1 MRLLFMLVIGALATS
16 DIFSVGMSMGPGLS
30 VKNALIYPIAL
41 GLLFRLSLTGKFQ
54 VRLPIVNVA
63 FLVWIGYAIL
73 TWIALL
79 TVIHYPGYEARATGV
94 VLKTAMMDSGIFFFA
109 FFYGA
114 STEKDFLVLGKTLAL
129 AIGVANIMTLADLA
143 GIIHIG
149 VTIGTDGVEAG
160 RVFGVFGH
168 ANDTAALIVCLLPL
182 LVAVAT
188 SSRGL
193 ARLLWYAGAL
203 ASVAVLLLTVSRGAY
218 VGVVVGYVW
227 ALWLCRRYLPA
238 SRVASWVLIG
248 VTSVIIAAALA
259 AAVMPGFTQVI
270 TDRLLNQSTAIS
282 VATASSGRTAVWSR
296 TFDAMMSHPITLLT
310 GYGWRSYELWYVLIT
325 HNYYLDQWFNLGLVG
340 LLAFLTILYQAVT
353 TALRAVATAEAHLR
367 PYMIAFVFGVL
378 GLAVSVFFVNLET
391 PWDYVWIYMGLTL
404 RAAVDA
410 VENAQSPSA
419 QAPLS
424 VQRPAGHSP
433 PPRAR
438 IARPGLVG
446 EVRR

>member
-1 MRLLFMLVIGALATS
+1 
-16 DIFSVGMSMGPGLS
+16 
-30 VKNALIYPIAL
+30 
-41 GLLFRLSLTGKFQ
+41 
-54 VRLPIVNVA
+54 
-63 FLVWIGYAIL
+63 
-73 TWIALL
+73 
-79 TVIHYPGYEARATGV
+79 
-94 VLKTAMMDSGIFFFA
+94 
-109 FFYGA
+109 
-114 STEKDFLVLGKTLAL
+114 
-129 AIGVANIMTLADLA
+129 
-143 GIIHIG
+143 
-149 VTIGTDGVEAG
+149 
-160 RVFGVFGH
+160 
-168 ANDTAALIVCLLPL
+168 
-182 LVAVAT
+182 
-188 SSRGL
+188 
-193 ARLLWYAGAL
+193 
-203 ASVAVLLLTVSRGAY
+203 
-218 VGVVVGYVW
+218 
-227 ALWLCRRYLPA
+227 
-238 SRVASWVLIG
+238 
-248 VTSVIIAAALA
+248 
-259 AAVMPGFTQVI
+259 
-270 TDRLLNQSTAIS
+270 
-282 VATASSGRTAVWSR
+282 
-296 TFDAMMSHPITLLT
+296 MSHPITLLT